1 MYNNRQ
7 LYHLDCH
14 EFVVIL
20 GISMN
25 WKAIDPDG
33 PDDDEDDF
41 ARDDA
46 RSSGKSQFYI
56 ACYPVKTELNRIIR
70 KNNINII
77 HHQTC
82 LGTLH
87 LFIIINNKFAALGH
101 YWEPLQNS
109 TA

>member
-20 GISMN
+20 GIIMN

-41 ARDDA
+41 AREYA
-46 RSSGKSQFYI
+46 RLAGKSQFYI
-56 ACYPVKTELNRIIR
+56 ACYPV
-70 KNNINII
+70 
-77 HHQTC
+77 
-82 LGTLH
+82 
-87 LFIIINNKFAALGH
+87 
-101 YWEPLQNS
+101 
-109 TA
+109 

>member
-25 WKAIDPDG
+25 CQWKAIDPDG

-46 RSSGKSQFYI
+46 RSAGKSAIQY
-56 ACYPVKTELNRIIR
+56 K
-70 KNNINII
+70 
-77 HHQTC
+77 
-82 LGTLH
+82 
-87 LFIIINNKFAALGH
+87 
-101 YWEPLQNS
+101 QNS
-109 TA
+109 IA

>member
-7 LYHLDCH
+7 LYYLDCH

-46 RSSGKSQFYI
+46 RSSGKSQLYI

-87 LFIIINNKFAALGH
+87 LFIIINNKFSALGH